1 MIDRLWCVKLVNK
14 KTDKSAKTDGDKGQG
29 FSLIGRNENVR
40 I

>member
-1 MIDRLWCVKLVNK
+1 MVDRLRCMKLVNK
-14 KTDKSAKTDGDKGQG
+14 KTDKSVKTDGDKGQR